1 MDFDKYP
8 KSFPV
13 MSDEVA
19 ETWKTEIWILNEYK
33 SSKDEL
39 HFHGYNA
46 KLVPLPEWK
55 RFNASSDWSQKRIKT
70 CKEFTSDFDGLV
82 YMDKVCVSKCLD
94 KDERTKNNM
103 EEVVF
108 TDKYFLVKLLY
119 KLLEKPSKLKIQ
131 KTLYLLFA
139 FYSATY
145 GNLQNDNEDD
155 NDFSEQSYP
164 ENLFSANF
172 EAWKYG
178 PVEIDVYK
186 CLENVSCSKM
196 DLTDD
201 AIDNFFNTIELKNVK
216 LFIENIVNQ
225 VNCVDDFTLI
235 YRVREDSSWSNVYSP
250 ATDASHLSMDNSSIV
265 NEYIEKYV

>member
-1 MDFDKYP
+1 
-8 KSFPV
+8 
-13 MSDEVA
+13 
-19 ETWKTEIWILNEYK
+19 
-33 SSKDEL
+33 
-39 HFHGYNA
+39 
-46 KLVPLPEWK
+46 
-55 RFNASSDWSQKRIKT
+55 
-70 CKEFTSDFDGLV
+70 
-82 YMDKVCVSKCLD
+82 
-94 KDERTKNNM
+94 M

-119 KLLEKPSKLKIQ
+119 RLLEKPSKVKIQ

-139 FYSATY
+139 FYGATY
-145 GNLQNDNEDD
+145 GKLQNDNEDD
-155 NDFSEQSYP
+155 NDFSEQNYP

-186 CLENVSCSKM
+186 YLENVSYLEM

-225 VNCVDDFTLI
+225 VNNIDDFTLI

-250 ATDASHLSMDNSSIV
+250 DASHLSMDNSSIV

>member
-8 KSFPV
+8 KSFSV
-13 MSDEVA
+13 MSDEAA
-19 ETWKTEIWILNEYK
+19 ETWKTEIWILNEYR
-33 SSKDEL
+33 SSKNEL

-55 RFNASSDWSQKRIKT
+55 RFDASSDWSQKRIKT

-82 YMDKVCVSKCLD
+82 YMDKVCVSNLD

-119 KLLEKPSKLKIQ
+119 RLLEKPSKVKIQ

-139 FYSATY
+139 FYGATY
-145 GNLQNDNEDD
+145 GRLQDDNKGD
-155 NDFSEQSYP
+155 NDFSEQNYP

-186 CLENVSCSKM
+186 HLENVSYLEM

-225 VNCVDDFTLI
+225 VNNIDDFTLI

-250 ATDASHLSMDNSSIV
+250 DASHLSMDNSSIV